1 MFTNLTLSNGGQ
13 KHCSG
18 KLIMLNYQFKDFGW
32 DSQLSGVVAGWNSPP
47 ETQTLI
53 QVSEVSG
60 ENLGRRRG
68 RYNTELTMV
77 V

>member
-1 MFTNLTLSNGGQ
+1 MLTNWTLSNGGQ

-32 DSQLSGVVAGWNSPP
+32 NSQWSVVVAGWNSLP

-53 QVSEVSG
+53 QVSEVS
-60 ENLGRRRG
+60 EKNWVDEQVEL
-68 RYNTELTMV
+68 YNTS
-77 V
+77 